1 MAYFAKKLVRDLL
14 MPFAIMSN
22 QFNGIRKIWAHT
34 RLATQVNFPLDPS
47 VVVLDCPEIHG
58 TRNICLGKNL
68 LLYREVYF
76 ETQGSGEILLEDEI
90 VLSRGVHLVSFSKIH
105 IGRGTMIGEYS
116 SIRDANH
123 RISKELMRY
132 SGHETRPIIIGKNV
146 WIGRGVTILPGVT
159 IGDNAVIGA
168 NAVVTQD
175 IAERT
180 IAVGMPARPMKFIG

>member
-1 MAYFAKKLVRDLL
+1 MAYYVKRLLRDLL
-14 MPFAIMSN
+14 MPFAVLSN
-22 QFNGIRKIWAHT
+22 KTNGLHKIWAHT
-34 RLATQVNFPLDPS
+34 RLAARMTMPLDPS
-47 VVVLDCPEIHG
+47 VVVLGCPEIHG
-58 TRNICLGKNL
+58 TGNLCLGKNL
-68 LLYREVYF
+68 LLYRDLYL
-76 ETQGSGEILLEDEI
+76 ETQGNGEI
-90 VLSRGVHLVSFSKIH
+90 VLADEVVISRGVHLVAFSKIQ

-132 SGHETRPIIIGKNV
+132 SGYETRPIIIGKNV

-168 NAVVTQD
+168 NAVVTQN
-175 IAERT
+175 IAEYS

>member
-1 MAYFAKKLVRDLL
+1 MAYYVKKLARDLL
-14 MPFAIMSN
+14 TPFAILSN
-22 QFNGIRKIWAHT
+22 KANGLRKLWAHT
-34 RLATQVNFPLDPS
+34 RLAARITFPLDPS
-47 VVVLDCPEIHG
+47 VVVLGCLEIHG
-58 TRNICLGKNL
+58 TGNICLGKNL
-68 LLYREVYF
+68 LLYRELYL
-76 ETQGSGEILLEDEI
+76 ETQGDGEILLADEVVI
-90 VLSRGVHLVSFSKIH
+90 SRGVHLVAFSKIQ

-116 SIRDANH
+116 SVRDANH

-132 SGHETRPIIIGKNV
+132 SGYEARPIIIGENV

-175 IAERT
+175 IAERS